1 MGDKFMSLYVD
12 KKDLIIEDSDE
23 DSSCKSVSIKNKN
36 MNLTDSIKN
45 PKY

>member
-1 MGDKFMSLYVD
+1 MSLYVD

-36 MNLTDSIKN
+36 MTLSDGIKN